1 MVETSV
7 VPKEEEKKKAGLR
20 VAGYVVPWVVVILVL
35 VVLVAV
41 VYGEY
46 LKNVFQSVACPKVIS
61 ASVGSV
67 GSMVETPGSVRKFFR
82 R

>member
-1 MVETSV
+1 MVESSV
-7 VPKEEEKKKAGLR
+7 VPKEEDKKKPGLR
-20 VAGYVVPWVVVILVL
+20 VAGYVIPWVVVVLVL

-46 LKNVFQSVACPKVIS
+46 LKNIFQSVACPKVIS

-67 GSMVETPGSVRKFFR
+67 GSMVETPAGIRKFFR